1 MICTMPRR
9 LSTHGAIHP
18 LLSGSSPTK
27 SSVQPE
33 QYHRALPEKE
43 EDVMVLQYITYVI
56 RRLLVNSPSDS
67 GQSLTASLPNFAS
80 HVMSRPSVLTQIPF
94 VSHASDVVVAVIV
107 GVVAA
112 VVVVIVVFVEVVVV
126 VVVVVVVEVCRRA
139 ELCFPVQM

>member
-33 QYHRALPEKE
+33 QYHRASPEKE
-43 EDVMVLQYITYVI
+43 KGVIVIQYL
-56 RRLLVNSPSDS
+56 RRLMVISPSDS
-67 GQSLTASLPNFAS
+67 EQSLTASLPNSAS

-94 VSHASDVVVAVIV
+94 VSQASDVVV
-107 GVVAA
+107 VVA
-112 VVVVIVVFVEVVVV
+112 VVVVVIGVVVDVVV

-139 ELCFPVQM
+139 ELCFPVHI